1 MAKFHLPTLEEEQLA
16 AWDEKKIFEKL
27 MARKDNPRG
36 KFVFFEGPPTANNK
50 PGIHHQLTR
59 AYKDVILRYRSM
71 RGHFIERKAGWDTH
85 GLPVELEV
93 EKKLGF
99 TKKQDIEAYGIAA
112 FNEKC
117 RENVWTYLD
126 LWEKSTKRIGFWV
139 DLKNAYITY
148 KNDYVES
155 LWWVLKQIDKSGLLY
170 EGYRVTPHCPRCV
183 TSLSSHE
190 LAQGYKD
197 AEDPSVY
204 VKFAFDASRKEYFLV
219 WTTTPWTLPANVA
232 LAVGADVA
240 YVKAKMKATGETL
253 ILAKDRLSVLDGE
266 YEIVEETNG
275 ADLVHSSYAPLYKT
289 LAAASAEELK
299 NNYKVYAADFVS
311 TADGT
316 GIVHIAPAFGED
328 DSRLGQR
335 EKLAT
340 LVTVDPA
347 GMVTAEVPG
356 KGKFFKKA
364 DAVIEA
370 DLTERGLMYKS
381 GTYTHSYPFCW
392 RCSTPILYY
401 AKSSWYIRMSEL
413 RERLMRNNAQINW
426 LPAHIRDGRFGEW
439 LREVK
444 DWALSRE
451 RYWGTP
457 LPVWRCASCA
467 EKTVIGS
474 FEELDWNARPKN
486 RYFLQRHG
494 EAETNVSDTVSSWPE
509 KKEHRLTAKGRD
521 QVAAAAKEL
530 KGKGIEMIFSSD
542 VLRTKE
548 TAEIISKELG
558 LEVVFDAR
566 LRETDFGVKNG
577 AAIAEYHAGFKD
589 HLEQFAKAVEGG
601 ESFYDVRRRM
611 IGFVKELERQHRGK
625 KILIVSHG
633 DPLWLLETG
642 FSGATDEE
650 ALKASYNN
658 VGEFHELELKNLP
671 YDEMGH
677 VDPHRP
683 YIDEVVL
690 ACRACGGEMRRS
702 ADVVDVWFDS
712 GAMPYAQWHY
722 PFENADRIDKGESFP
737 ADFITEAIDQTRG
750 WFYTLLAVST
760 LLGKDVPP
768 YKNVICLGHVLDAK
782 GQKMSKSKGNAVDVW
797 EMIGKYGADSV
808 RLYFYSVSAPG
819 DPKRFDEKGLDEI
832 VKKVF
837 LILWN
842 VLTFWKPFAAE
853 AGDEPSTAHPLD
865 RWIAAKTR
873 LMAAAAT
880 AHLEAYR
887 VTEASRLVMEHVND
901 ISTWYLRRSRDR
913 FKSVDAADRRAA
925 ASTLRWTLMT
935 LAKLMAPMTPFLADA
950 LYRELGGKLES
961 VHLDAWPDLIVEAGD
976 EAAVADMDSVRTLAS
991 LALEKRAAAGI
1002 PVRQVLAA
1010 LTVRGRA
1017 LDAELQAVLAEEVNV
1032 KKVVVEERRGNAEVE
1047 LDTVITPELRQE
1059 GALRELVRHVN
1070 ALRKDAGLARAD
1082 RVVIRYEGKSALFDG
1097 VVAGYKP
1104 DLMAATVADD
1114 VKAGRGDVQGTD
1126 LAFEDGAVWVGVEK
1140 V

>member
-16 AWDEKKIFEKL
+16 FWDEKKIFAKL

-112 FNEKC
+112 FNQQC
-117 RENVWTYLD
+117 RANVWTYRD
-126 LWEKSTKRIGFWV
+126 LWEKATKRIGFWV
-139 DLKNAYITY
+139 DLENPYVTY
-148 KNDYVES
+148 KNEYIES
-155 LWWVLKQIDKSGLLY
+155 LWWILRQIDKSGLLY

-197 AEDPSVY
+197 AEDPSVF
-204 VKFAFDASRKEYFLV
+204 VKFPYDAGRKEYFLV

-232 LAVGADVA
+232 LAVGAEVV

-253 ILAKDRLSVLDGE
+253 ILAKDRLEVLDGE
-266 YEIVEETNG
+266 HEITEEIKG
-275 ADLVHSSYAPLYKT
+275 ADLVHWSYVPLFKT
-289 LAAASAEELK
+289 LAAAGSEELK

-328 DSRLGQR
+328 DYRLGQR

-340 LVTVDPA
+340 LITVDQT

-364 DAVIEA
+364 DAVIQA

-401 AKSSWYIRMSEL
+401 AKTSWYIRMSEL
-413 RERLMRNNAQINW
+413 RERLADNNQKINW
-426 LPAHIRDGRFGEW
+426 IPGHIRDGRFGEW
-439 LREVK
+439 IRDVK

-457 LPVWRCASCA
+457 LPIWRCSACD
-467 EKTVIGS
+467 EKTVVSS

-486 RYFLQRHG
+486 HYFLQRHG
-494 EAETNVSDTVSSWPE
+494 ESSTNVEDIVSSWPE
-509 KKEHRLTAKGRD
+509 KREHRLTAKGRE
-521 QVAAAAKEL
+521 QAAAAAREL
-530 KGKGIEMIFSSD
+530 KSRGIEMIFASD
-542 VLRTKE
+542 LLRTKE
-548 TAEIISKELG
+548 TAEIIAKELG
-558 LEVVFDAR
+558 LEIVFDPR
-566 LRETDFGVKNG
+566 LRETDFGAKNG
-577 AAIAEYHAGFKD
+577 ATVAEYHAAFKD
-589 HLEQFAKAVEGG
+589 QLEKFTKQAEGG
-601 ESFYDVRRRM
+601 ESFMDVRRRM
-611 IGFVKELERQHRGK
+611 VGFVKELERNHSGK

-642 FSGATDEE
+642 FSGVSDEL

-658 VGEFHELELKNLP
+658 VGEFHELELKNQP

-677 VDPHRP
+677 VDAHRP
-683 YIDEVVL
+683 YIDDVIL
-690 ACRACGGEMRRS
+690 KCRACGAPMNRV
-702 ADVVDVWFDS
+702 ADVIDVWFDS

-722 PFENADRIDKGESFP
+722 PFENKERIDSGASFP
-737 ADFITEAIDQTRG
+737 ADFITEGIDQTRG

-760 LLGKDVPP
+760 LLGKDQPP

-782 GQKMSKSKGNAVDVW
+782 GQKMSKSKGNALDVW
-797 EMIGKYGADSV
+797 ELIDKYGADAV
-808 RLYFYSVSAPG
+808 RFYFYSASAAG
-819 DPKRFDEKGLDEI
+819 DPKRFDEKGLDEV

-837 LILWN
+837 LIIWN
-842 VLTFWKPFAAE
+842 VLTFWKPFAGE
-853 AGDEPSTAHPLD
+853 AGDEPSSVHPLD
-865 RWIAAKTR
+865 RWAVAKTR
-873 LMAAAAT
+873 ALSASVT
-880 AHLEAYR
+880 AHLESYR
-887 VTEASRLVMEHVND
+887 ATEASRLVMEFVND
-901 ISTWYLRRSRDR
+901 LSTWYLRRSRDR
-913 FKSVDAADRRAA
+913 FKSSDADDRRAA
-925 ASTLRWTLMT
+925 ASTLRWSLMT
-935 LAKLMAPMTPFLADA
+935 LTKLMAPMTPFLAEA

-961 VHLDAWPDLIVEAGD
+961 VHLDAWPELSVESAD
-976 EAAVADMDSVRTLAS
+976 EAALKDMNLVRSLAS
-991 LALEKRAAAGI
+991 MALEKRAAAAI
-1002 PVRQVLAA
+1002 PVRQVLAK
-1010 LTVRGRA
+1010 LTVRSRA
-1017 LDAELQAVLAEEVNV
+1017 LSAELRSILAEEVNV
-1032 KKVVVEERRGNAEVE
+1032 KKVLIEERDGSSEVD
-1047 LDTVITPELRQE
+1047 LDTAITPELRQE

-1070 ALRKDAGLARAD
+1070 ALRKDAGLSRSD
-1082 RVVIRYEGKSALFDG
+1082 RVIIRFEGASALFDG
-1097 VVAGYKP
+1097 VLSSYKK
-1104 DLMAATVADD
+1104 DLMAATAADD
-1114 VKAGRGDVQGTD
+1114 TRPGRGDVQGTE
-1126 LAFEDGAVWVGVEK
+1126 LEFEDGKVWVGVEK